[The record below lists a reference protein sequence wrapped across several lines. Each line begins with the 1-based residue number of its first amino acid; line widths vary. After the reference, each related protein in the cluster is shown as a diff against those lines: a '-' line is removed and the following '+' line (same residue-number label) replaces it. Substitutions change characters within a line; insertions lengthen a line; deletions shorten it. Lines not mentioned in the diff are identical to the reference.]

1 MTLGPHWPTGV
12 PGYTPDSPGTSK
24 ELVHGQIFLAA
35 GQSYSGSLPL
45 PVLAPSGNE
54 SSNIVTSTPVLQ
66 AVLVAKVLSNSTSG
80 AVVVD
85 PSTIQVLEAGTDN
98 KTVAFDAPADGE
110 YVLVAAYGCGTGQIQ
125 NLYDGEYFPSVTR
138 CSFHSSFLL
147 VSQGNPE
154 APKVTDPFPAY
165 VVDHLSKA
173 GVQVSVDYWEQNLLT
188 PELEAQLNEYVKTCD
203 KKSCSIDGLT
213 ISQEPRLNV

>member
-12 PGYTPDSPGTSK
+12 PGYTPDSPETSK
-24 ELVHGQIFLAA
+24 ELVHGQLFLAA

-45 PVLAPSGNE
+45 PILAPSGNE

-66 AVLVAKVLSNSTSG
+66 VVLVAKVLGNSTSG

-85 PSTIQVLEAGTDN
+85 PSTIQILEAGSGN
-98 KTVAFDAPADGE
+98 NTVAYDAPSDGE
-110 YVLVAAYGCGTGQIQ
+110 YVLVAAYGRGTGQIQ
-125 NLYDGEYFPSVTR
+125 NLYDGESFPSFA
-138 CSFHSSFLL
+138 CCLLHSSFLL
-147 VSQGNPE
+147 VCKGNPD

-165 VVDHLSKA
+165 IVDHLSKA
-173 GVQVSVDYWEQNLLT
+173 GVQASVDYWEQHLLT
-188 PELEAQLNEYVKTCD
+188 PGLKAQLNEYVNTWD
-203 KKSCSIDGLT
+203 KKSSSIDVLT